1 MHMRLGFVGVGAIS
15 AAVVDA
21 LMTGPNAGDL
31 EIVLSPRNAQRSARL
46 EGTYP
51 RTSIATSNQDVVDSS
66 DFVFMGVLPG
76 QMIDVCAELTFR
88 DDQTVVSLIAG
99 MPPTT
104 VEPLVAPAAT
114 VAQMIP
120 LPVIA
125 MHAGPL
131 VICPNVPSV
140 VELFDGCGEIVV
152 LEDETKIFVLSC
164 ASASMSTFFEFQNT
178 VIDWSTKN
186 GLSREI
192 SHAYATSLYKGLATE
207 AMNTATADL
216 DEMPREHET
225 PGGLNEHMRATMTEA
240 GMFTELDKQL
250 QFIFETRNRA
260 KKSE

>member
-1 MHMRLGFVGVGAIS
+1 MRLGFVGVGAIS

-21 LMTGPNAGDL
+21 LMTGPNAADL
-31 EIVLSPRNAQRSARL
+31 EIVLSPRNAKRSARL
-46 EGTYP
+46 VDTYP
-51 RTSIATSNQDVVDSS
+51 RTMIATSNQDVVDNC
-66 DFVFMGVLPG
+66 DFLFMGVLPG
-76 QMIDVCAELTFR
+76 QMVDVCAELTFR
-88 DDQTVVSLIAG
+88 ADQTVVSLIAG

-104 VEPLVAPAAT
+104 VEPLVAPAST

-131 VICPNVPSV
+131 VICPNVPTV
-140 VELFDGCGEIVV
+140 VDLFKGCGEIVV
-152 LEDETKIFVLSC
+152 LDDESKIFILSC

-186 GLSREI
+186 GLPREI

-207 AMNTATADL
+207 AMNTETTEL
-216 DEMPREHET
+216 DDMPREHET
-225 PGGLNEHMRATMTEA
+225 PGGLNEHMRKTLTEA
-240 GMFTELDKQL
+240 GMFAELDKQL

>member
-1 MHMRLGFVGVGAIS
+1 MRLGFVGVGAIS

-21 LMTGPNAGDL
+21 LMTGPHAADL
-31 EIVLSPRNAQRSARL
+31 TIALSPRNTERSAKL
-46 EGTYP
+46 AGQYP
-51 RTSIATSNQDVVDSS
+51 RTTVAASNQDVVD
-66 DFVFMGVLPG
+66 DCDIVFMGVLPG
-76 QMIDVCAELTFR
+76 QMIDVCADLKFR
-88 DDQTVVSLIAG
+88 PEQTVVSLIAG

-104 VEPLVAPAAT
+104 VEPLVSPATT

-131 VICPNVPSV
+131 VICPNVPSIV
-140 VELFDGCGEIVV
+140 DLFEGCGEIVV
-152 LEDETKIFVLSC
+152 LDDETKIFVLSC
-164 ASASMSTFFEFQNT
+164 ASATMSTFFEFQNT

-186 GLSREI
+186 GLPRDV
-192 SHAYATSLYKGLATE
+192 SHAYATSLYKGLAIE
-207 AMNTATADL
+207 AMNTPTSEL

-225 PGGLNEHMRATMTEA
+225 PGGLNEHMRATMTTA
-240 GMFTELDKQL
+240 GMFAELDKQL